1 MSATSQ
7 LLQLHLYEHQCE
19 DDGEK
24 DGIKKTS
31 TGDRST
37 VNNGRWERSV
47 YGRSVLIWALWYH
60 KAESPS
66 RMKSQHKQLVNK
78 TLALI
83 AYTEVYQ
90 VGSNNTRDRIPVG
103 TIFIW

>member
-1 MSATSQ
+1 MDLSEFRPCLGTAASLGDEHREHDEDHGDDGHDRRDQERAGGGRWRLIGCGCFPLRLGHFMSATSQ

-37 VNNGRWERSV
+37 ENNG
-47 YGRSVLIWALWYH
+47 I
-60 KAESPS
+60 
-66 RMKSQHKQLVNK
+66 
-78 TLALI
+78 
-83 AYTEVYQ
+83 
-90 VGSNNTRDRIPVG
+90 
-103 TIFIW
+103 

>member
-47 YGRSVLIWALWYH
+47 YGRSVL
-60 KAESPS
+60 
-66 RMKSQHKQLVNK
+66 
-78 TLALI
+78 
-83 AYTEVYQ
+83 
-90 VGSNNTRDRIPVG
+90 
-103 TIFIW
+103 